1 VRRFSVLALVLL
13 GVALAQRAEVSLG
26 SPFGLQGGLRFPL
39 VPLLLDGRVYGGVG
53 LEALGGGVDL
63 LFKVPLTDLYLGLG
77 GFYGTG
83 RALSLPQDGA
93 GQGGVRGVLGT
104 WLNLP
109 LPLVGVYLELHPVY
123 YLTPSQGFG
132 LGGGFGGE
140 PGALRPPRAG
150 LALKGTSE
158 RSARLEALL
167 EGDDAV

>member
-1 VRRFSVLALVLL
+1 MRKFFPLILVI
-13 GVALAQRAEVSLG
+13 GVALAQRAEVSAG

-53 LEALGGGVDL
+53 LEAVGGGVDL
-63 LFKVPLTDLYLGLG
+63 LLKVPLTDLYLGLG

-109 LPLVGVYLELHPVY
+109 LPLLGVYLELHPVY
-123 YLTPSQGFG
+123 YLVPQQG
-132 LGGGFGGE
+132 LGL
-140 PGALRPPRAG
+140 GAALGVSLG
-150 LALKGTSE
+150 L
-158 RSARLEALL
+158 
-167 EGDDAV
+167 